1 MYKHIL
7 IPTDGSERSER
18 AVREGIEL
26 AGSPNARV
34 TLLTVSAPYSAAAD
48 EPMKLSETPASYAA
62 AERRAAASRLQPGE
76 ALAVS
81 AGVRASKK
89 HVFAKHPFEAI
100 IATAAKEGCDLIFM
114 ASRGNI
120 GGLAGLLIGSET
132 QKVLTHTKTPVLVCQ

>member
-18 AVREGIEL
+18 AVREGIAL
-26 AGSPNARV
+26 AGATHARV
-34 TLLTVSAPYSAAAD
+34 TLLTVSMPYTVAAE
-48 EPMKLSETPASYAA
+48 EPLKISDTPARYAA
-62 AERRAAASRLQPGE
+62 SERKLATRRLQPGE
-76 ALAVS
+76 DLARS
-81 AGVRASKK
+81 TGVAATKK

-100 IATAAKEGCDLIFM
+100 IDTAAGEGCDLIFM

-132 QKVLTHTKTPVLVCQ
+132 QKVLTHTKTPVLVCH